1 MTFLEVLALIG
12 YSLGAWM
19 HLWVSGALWQQ
30 QRTASGESVSGK
42 DVLGTV
48 QNLRLDVER
57 LLCALALVIG
67 IWHGCNL
74 ITTLYTL
81 FGFSVGNQSLTL
93 RLTDTLLVAVITVAY
108 SLLLHV
114 HLILW
119 AQVRG
124 RALTFFEKTRA
135 VLSYSTLLFLPFAV
149 QGIWRGDYAPMF
161 EKLRVV
167 NVFAWQIDFVQAF
180 ALWATYVLFIV
191 AATDVLIAR
200 ITKNQ
205 TERRMMNVLAAT
217 FLIVAAIVFVVH
229 GLNITRLSALGAYLQ
244 VLANLGSL
252 LPTAL
257 LAYYI
262 YRYRYLELIIEKSL
276 VTATFAVVVLVAYL
290 YGVQVVG
297 AWLTA
302 RYDLRPGV
310 VVTLLTLLL
319 AVAAAPLRH
328 WLDRKFQQLFGRETE
343 LYREV
348 INRLSARAWQYKQLP
363 ELLHF
368 VEQRTVA
375 ALNLKALKFLVGG
388 SVDFNQMGDTPFIV
402 NTGDAEQLTI
412 NSIDE
417 ALKRLG
423 YDIAYPLS
431 HDDKPLGTMLVA
443 AHPQSL
449 DADTRCT
456 LAVLAAQVS
465 LAIEECRLV
474 EENVQLER
482 RLAHGER
489 LAELGRMTATVAHEI
504 KNPLS
509 SIKIIAQVMS
519 EDETLP
525 VVYER
530 DLKLIIGE
538 TNRLNRSVTQMLDWT
553 RHVAHTEAASDLNE
567 LVSGILRL
575 FQHEAERHTVHLT
588 FNSDTNTKLDGRTA
602 SAVRDALSNLI
613 LNAIQASHAHGR
625 VTVAATQN
633 GDALHLSVTDE
644 GEGIAAHDRERIWQP
659 FFTTK
664 QQGTGLGLAIVK
676 KRIEEIGG
684 TISVETREPPQHGA
698 RFEIRMTTNNLP

>member
-30 QRTASGESVSGK
+30 QRTASDESIS
-42 DVLGTV
+42 GTV

-74 ITTLYTL
+74 VNTIYTL
-81 FGFSVGNQSLTL
+81 FGFSTGNRSLTL
-93 RLTDTLLVAVITVAY
+93 RLTDTLLVAGITVAY

-124 RALTFFEKTRA
+124 RDLTRFEKTRA
-135 VLSYSTLLFLPFAV
+135 VLSYSTLLFLPFAIR
-149 QGIWRGDYAPMF
+149 GIWIGDYAPMF

-167 NVFAWQIDFVQAF
+167 NVFAWQLDFVQAF
-180 ALWATYVLFIV
+180 ALWATYVLVIV

-200 ITKNQ
+200 FTKSQ
-205 TERRMMNVLAAT
+205 TERRMMNVLAVT
-217 FLIVAAIVFVVH
+217 FLIVAATVFVVH
-229 GLNITRLSALGAYLQ
+229 GLNITRLSEFGAYLQ

-302 RYDLRPGV
+302 RYELRPGV

-348 INRLSARAWQYKQLP
+348 INRLSARASHYQQLP

-368 VEQRTVA
+368 VEQRTIA
-375 ALNLKALKFLVGG
+375 ALNLKALKFLVNKQEDEFDEARDA
-388 SVDFNQMGDTPFIV
+388 SFIV
-402 NTGDAEQLTI
+402 NTGDAENLTH
-412 NSIDE
+412 NFVDDE
-417 ALKRLG
+417 NLKRHG

-443 AHPQSL
+443 AHAPSL
-449 DADTRCT
+449 DADTHRT

-465 LAIEECRLV
+465 LAIEECRLI
-474 EENVQLER
+474 EENVRLER

-509 SIKIIAQVMS
+509 SIKTIAQVMS

-525 VVYER
+525 PVYER

-553 RHVAHTEAASDLNE
+553 RHIAYTEAASNLNK

-575 FQHEAERHTVHLT
+575 FNHEAERHAVRLH
-588 FNSDTNTKLDGRTA
+588 FDGDADIELDGRTA
-602 SAVRDALSNLI
+602 SAIRDALSNLI
-613 LNAIQASHAHGR
+613 LNAIQASHPQGR
-625 VTVAATQN
+625 VTIAATQSDN
-633 GDALHLSVTDE
+633 ALHLTVTDE
-644 GEGIAAHDRERIWQP
+644 GDGIAARDRERIWQP

-684 TISVETREPPQHGA
+684 TIRVETREPPHHGA
-698 RFEIRMTTNNLP
+698 KFEVTIPIKR

>member
-30 QRTASGESVSGK
+30 QRTVSDEGVSG
-42 DVLGTV
+42 TI

-74 ITTLYTL
+74 VNTLYTL
-81 FGFSVGNQSLTL
+81 FGFSTGNRSLTL
-93 RLTDTLLVAVITVAY
+93 RLTDTLLVAGITVAY

-119 AQVRG
+119 AQVRR
-124 RALTFFEKTRA
+124 RALTFFEKTRG
-135 VLSYSTLLFLPFAV
+135 VLSYSPLLFLPFAIRE
-149 QGIWRGDYAPMF
+149 IWIGDYAPMF

-167 NVFAWQIDFVQAF
+167 NVFTWKIDFVFAF
-180 ALWATYVLFIV
+180 AVWATYVLVVV
-191 AATDVLIAR
+191 AGTDLLIAR
-200 ITKNQ
+200 FTKSQ
-205 TERRMMNVLAAT
+205 TERRMMNVLAVT
-217 FLIVAAIVFVVH
+217 FLIVAAVVFVVH
-229 GLNITRLSALGAYLQ
+229 GLNITRLSELGAYLQ

-302 RYDLRPGV
+302 RYELRPGV

-348 INRLSARAWQYKQLP
+348 INRLSARASHYQQLP

-368 VEQRTVA
+368 VEQRTIA
-375 ALNLKALKFLVGG
+375 ALNLKALKFLVNKQE
-388 SVDFNQMGDTPFIV
+388 SEFDEARDASFIL
-402 NTGDAEQLTI
+402 NTGDTEQLTD
-412 NSIDE
+412 NFIDDDN
-417 ALKRLG
+417 LKRHG

-431 HDDKPLGTMLVA
+431 HDDKPLGAMLVA
-443 AHPQSL
+443 AHAASL
-449 DADTRCT
+449 DADTRRT

-474 EENVQLER
+474 EENVRLER

-509 SIKIIAQVMS
+509 SIKTIAQVMS

-525 VVYER
+525 PVYER

-553 RHVAHTEAASDLNE
+553 LHIAHTEAASNLNE

-575 FQHEAERHTVHLT
+575 FNHEAERHTVHLH
-588 FNSDTNTKLDGRTA
+588 FDSDADIELDGRTA

-613 LNAIQASHAHGR
+613 LNAIQASHSQGR
-625 VTVAATQN
+625 VTVAATQSDN
-633 GDALHLSVTDE
+633 ALHISVTDE
-644 GEGIAAHDRERIWQP
+644 GDGIAARDRERIWQP

-684 TISVETREPPQHGA
+684 TISVETGEPPHHGT
-698 RFEIRMTTNNLP
+698 RFEIIIPLTTVQ